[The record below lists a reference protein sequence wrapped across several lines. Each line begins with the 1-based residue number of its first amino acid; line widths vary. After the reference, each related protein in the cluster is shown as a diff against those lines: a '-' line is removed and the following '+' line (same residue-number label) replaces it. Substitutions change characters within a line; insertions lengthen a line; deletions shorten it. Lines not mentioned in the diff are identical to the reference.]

1 MTTDKDIATLNSLI
15 ATTIDS
21 ADGYEQAAETDNAGE
36 LAQTFR
42 QYAAERRSIV
52 ADLRGHVVRL
62 GGNPEDDG
70 TLLAAAHRQF
80 LNLRAAFDNDV
91 RTAVNEVERGEDVIK
106 GKYEAALDVELSPEV
121 RQAVQ
126 RAYESVR
133 AGHDTFS
140 AMKKRYAA

>member
-1 MTTDKDIATLNSLI
+1 MTSETDIKTLNSLI

-21 ADGYEQAAETDNAGE
+21 ADGYEQAAETANAGD

-42 QYAAERRSIV
+42 QYASERRTIV

-106 GKYEAALDVELSPEV
+106 AKYEAALELDLSPEV
-121 RQAVQ
+121 RAAVQ

>member
-1 MTTDKDIATLNSLI
+1 MAV
-15 ATTIDS
+15 A
-21 ADGYEQAAETDNAGE
+21 
-36 LAQTFR
+36 
-42 QYAAERRSIV
+42 V
-52 ADLRGHVVRL
+52 ADAADPIDVAGLGAVEHVVDGGGNRL

-80 LNLRAAFDNDV
+80 LNLRALFDSDV

-106 GKYEAALDVELSPEV
+106 AKYEAALKLDLSADVRAS
-121 RQAVQ
+121 VQ

>member
-1 MTTDKDIATLNSLI
+1 MNTDKDIVTLNSLI

-21 ADGYEQAAETDNAGE
+21 ADGYEQAAATEGAGD

-42 QYAAERRSIV
+42 QFASERRSIV
-52 ADLRGHVVRL
+52 AELRGHVVRL

-80 LNLRAAFDNDV
+80 LNLRSAFDSDK
-91 RTAVNEVERGEDVIK
+91 RTAINEVERGEDYIK
-106 GKYEAALDVELSPEV
+106 NKYEMALREDLSPDV
-121 RQAVQ
+121 RQAIQ
-126 RAYESVR
+126 RAYESIR

-140 AMKKRYAA
+140 ALKRSYAA